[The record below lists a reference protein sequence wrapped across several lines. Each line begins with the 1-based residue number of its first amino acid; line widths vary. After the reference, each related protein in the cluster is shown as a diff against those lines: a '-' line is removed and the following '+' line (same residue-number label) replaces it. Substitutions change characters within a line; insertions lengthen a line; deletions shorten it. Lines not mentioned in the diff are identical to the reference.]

1 MHQGPKLVTAC
12 TRKYCNLTKKDGG
25 EANPHLEGD
34 FCIPNRQFVP
44 RKNGKTTRDG
54 AAGFSILDRK
64 TAYGVAYG
72 RWKMFFEERD
82 SDVVEALTRDRGPI
96 Q

>member
-1 MHQGPKLVTAC
+1 MVTAC

-25 EANPHLEGD
+25 EANPHLEGEA
-34 FCIPNRQFVP
+34 CIPNRQFIP

-54 AAGFSILDRK
+54 AAGFSILDHK

-72 RWKMFFEERD
+72 RSPLAISFLSMRWR
-82 SDVVEALTRDRGPI
+82 
-96 Q
+96 